1 MALPMD
7 PLEAYRDYTERVLRL
22 MIWYVWYLSKRANPQ
37 PIRVLLET
45 RADVISRTTLYDGR
59 HPVPLGDDGPI
70 GLDPPIPEWEHLKAE
85 LEERIA
91 SYDSPD
97 TAPLED
103 ACWSLIE
110 PYVTPTLHAES
121 EPEHPYGGWR
131 YDVLEEYPSIISLHF
146 NNTHQPDS
154 PFHEHRPALVADL
167 LRLIEEAVA
176 THPAVTGVLCV
187 SWLNQYEAFVSLFPA
202 AWRASFEPVT
212 KYLANDGWWAQYMD
226 RRGAF
231 HKARGQV
238 FRRTGAHPYSS
249 GVCQCQISEV
259 VDHLLQF

>member
-1 MALPMD
+1 MD
-7 PLEAYRDYTERVLRL
+7 GLAPHRDYTEQVVRL
-22 MIWYVWYLSKRANPQ
+22 MVWYVWSLSKRANPQ

-45 RADVISRTTLYDGR
+45 RADIISRTALFDGR

-91 SYDSPD
+91 SHDSRD
-97 TAPLED
+97 TAPMED
-103 ACWSLIE
+103 ACWALLE
-110 PYVTPTLHAES
+110 PYVPPTLISGPER
-121 EPEHPYGGWR
+121 EHPYGGWR

-146 NNTHQPDS
+146 DNAYRPDS
-154 PFHEHRPALVADL
+154 PFHQHRPALMADL

-176 THPAVTGVLCV
+176 THPAVTGLLCG
-187 SWLNQYEAFVSLFPA
+187 SWLNQYEAFVSLFPE

-231 HKARGQV
+231 HHARGQA

-249 GVCQCQISEV
+249 GVCQGQVSEV
-259 VDHLLQF
+259 VDHLLATQAL